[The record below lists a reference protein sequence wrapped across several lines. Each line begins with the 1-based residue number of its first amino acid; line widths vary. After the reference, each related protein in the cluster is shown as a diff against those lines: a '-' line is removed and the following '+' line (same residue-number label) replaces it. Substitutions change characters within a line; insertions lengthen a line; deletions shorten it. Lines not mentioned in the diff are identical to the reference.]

1 MPKKNTKDTDSKTKN
16 SIILNSKLPDSSSK
30 LIFDEPLLCAQFLRG
45 YIKGIPCLRDVQPED
60 IEDVSAQFVP
70 LFAEERDSDRVKRVH
85 IKNGTPFF
93 LVSLIEHKTKVEY
106 NVCMQIFRYMV
117 YIREAYEM
125 EEEDRKEGIS
135 RQKGFR
141 YPPVLPI
148 VYYEGR
154 KKWTV
159 PLNFRSRITE
169 GNAFAKYI
177 PDFQYY
183 LVPLRKYSNRELL
196 DRQDEISLVMLVNKL
211 QELGDI
217 TSFRSLPPEQLE
229 SILKDSPNH
238 IVGTIADIL
247 LAFLLKSNVS
257 TDEAEKI
264 VGKVREKNVGQLFAN
279 MAPIDIQA
287 EQAKIRAQ
295 KQKIDAQQQEL
306 DAQQQKINAK
316 LREMDTQKQ
325 EMDAKLREMDTQ
337 KQEMDAQ
344 KEQLNVKQQEIDAK
358 LQEVEKIKQEMEAAL
373 ASLKKTNSGR

>member
-16 SIILNSKLPDSSSK
+16 SIILNSRLPDSSSK

-93 LVSLIEHKTKVEY
+93 LVPLITHKTKVKY

-117 YIREAYEM
+117 YIREAYEK

-229 SILKDSPNH
+229 SILKGSPNH

-247 LAFLLKSNVS
+247 LAFLLKSNVP
-257 TDEAEKI
+257 TEEAEKI

-279 MAPIDIQA
+279 MAPIDIPA

-295 KQKIDAQQQEL
+295 QQKIDA
-306 DAQQQKINAK
+306 
-316 LREMDTQKQ
+316 R
-325 EMDAKLREMDTQ
+325 
-337 KQEMDAQ
+337 
-344 KEQLNVKQQEIDAK
+344 QQEIDVQKQELSAK
-358 LQEVEKIKQEMEAAL
+358 LQEVALIKQEMEAAL
-373 ASLKKTNSGR
+373 ALLKKTSSEK

>member
-1 MPKKNTKDTDSKTKN
+1 MSP
-16 SIILNSKLPDSSSK
+16 I
-30 LIFDEPLLCAQFLRG
+30 
-45 YIKGIPCLRDVQPED
+45 
-60 IEDVSAQFVP
+60 
-70 LFAEERDSDRVKRVH
+70 
-85 IKNGTPFF
+85 
-93 LVSLIEHKTKVEY
+93 
-106 NVCMQIFRYMV
+106 
-117 YIREAYEM
+117 
-125 EEEDRKEGIS
+125 
-135 RQKGFR
+135 
-141 YPPVLPI
+141 LPI

-229 SILKDSPNH
+229 SILKGSPNH

-247 LAFLLKSNVS
+247 LAFLLKSNVP
-257 TDEAEKI
+257 TEEAEKI

-279 MAPIDIQA
+279 MAPIDIPA

-295 KQKIDAQQQEL
+295 QQKIDA
-306 DAQQQKINAK
+306 
-316 LREMDTQKQ
+316 R
-325 EMDAKLREMDTQ
+325 
-337 KQEMDAQ
+337 
-344 KEQLNVKQQEIDAK
+344 QQEIDVQKQELSAK
-358 LQEVEKIKQEMEAAL
+358 LQEVALIKQEMEAAL
-373 ASLKKTNSGR
+373 ALLKKTSSEK

>member
-1 MPKKNTKDTDSKTKN
+1 MPKKNTKDTDDKTKN

-45 YIKGIPCLRDVQPED
+45 YIKGIPCLRNVQPED

-117 YIREAYEM
+117 YIWEAYEK

-141 YPPVLPI
+141 YPPILPI

-238 IVGTIADIL
+238 IAGTIADIL
-247 LAFLLKSNVS
+247 LAFLLKSKVP
-257 TDEAEKI
+257 TEEAEKI

-279 MAPIDIQA
+279 MAPIDIPA

-295 KQKIDAQQQEL
+295 QQKIDARQQEIDAQQQEI
-306 DAQQQKINAK
+306 DV
-316 LREMDTQKQ
+316 QKQ
-325 EMDAKLREMDTQ
+325 EIDVQ
-337 KQEMDAQ
+337 KQEIDVQ
-344 KEQLNVKQQEIDAK
+344 KQEIDVQKQEIDVQKQEIDVQKQELSAK
-358 LQEVEKIKQEMEAAL
+358 LQEVALIKQEMEAAL
-373 ASLKKTNSGR
+373 ALLKKTNSEK